1 MVWQLSLSRDSTCT
15 RRKRHRLFTAPI
27 SLHALKRCVYNLL
40 ADPVPSGISHRRSRK
55 KGHRQ
60 PFFTCPEVHL
70 PYTSVPAQPPSAGFP
85 HFIETLCVNKHC
97 FQKKPHNPLRLKSTL
112 GTLQIQTPQ
121 FCNQAALERP
131 GPAAMLAQCFSLQHW
146 SHLIACI

>member
-27 SLHALKRCVYNLL
+27 SLHALRRCVYNLL
-40 ADPVPSGISHRRSRK
+40 ADPVPSGISHIRSRK

-85 HFIETLCVNKHC
+85 HFIETSRVNKHC

-112 GTLQIQTPQ
+112 GTLQIQPPSFVTK
-121 FCNQAALERP
+121 
-131 GPAAMLAQCFSLQHW
+131 QHLKGLVQLPCLP
-146 SHLIACI
+146 SVFPSGTGAI